1 MKLEDLQL
9 FIDVA
14 NYKSMTAA
22 ANKSYLAPQ
31 NVSKS
36 IAKLENDLNTTLFIR
51 TRHGCY
57 LTENGTRLYNTAC
70 SIMNQYNDCLDS
82 IRQSEPLKQN
92 ELTGTINI
100 LTSPH
105 LMHLISSFCRN
116 FQKDFPAIKINL
128 IEQSTLYIYKD
139 IIDSNEYDIICSSY
153 EYDFLMQKNADK
165 GRSHAAYLLKKEP
178 LRLFF
183 NKDNPQFTNL
193 SLITNKMLS
202 QLPLALY
209 RTSDSKKTIFSDALE
224 KLAITPNY
232 IFTSNNI
239 NLCFDYILNGSAAY
253 LDTTLMFNSTFHPLL
268 LSEISSLPLQEK
280 ITICHVLFL
289 RRDIRLPKHVRLFLE
304 NFQQHF
310 SLTEL

>member
-1 MKLEDLQL
+1 MKIEDLQL

-36 IAKLENDLNTTLFIR
+36 IAKLESDIGTPLFIR
-51 TRHGCY
+51 TCHGCY
-57 LTENGTRLYNTAC
+57 LTENGTRLYNTAV
-70 SIMNQYNDCLDS
+70 SILKQYNECLSS
-82 IRQSEPLKQN
+82 ISTNDPPKQN

-100 LTSPH
+100 LASPH
-105 LMHLISSFCRN
+105 LIHLISSFCLN

-128 IEQSTLYIYKD
+128 IEQSTLYINQATMN
-139 IIDSNEYDIICSSY
+139 SNEYDIVCSSY
-153 EYDFLMQKNADK
+153 EYNFLMYKNAS
-165 GRSHAAYLLKKEP
+165 GTRPHAAFLLKKEP

-193 SLITNKMLS
+193 STISSKLLS
-202 QLPLALY
+202 TLPLALY
-209 RTSDSKKTIFSDALE
+209 RTSDSKKTIFSDALDN
-224 KLAITPNY
+224 LGITPNY
-232 IFTSNNI
+232 IFTSNNV
-239 NLCFDYILNGSAAY
+239 NLCLDYILNGSATY

-289 RRDIRLPKHVRLFLE
+289 RRDINHPKHIKLFLE
-304 NFQQHF
+304 NFQKF
-310 SLTEL
+310 FALTEL